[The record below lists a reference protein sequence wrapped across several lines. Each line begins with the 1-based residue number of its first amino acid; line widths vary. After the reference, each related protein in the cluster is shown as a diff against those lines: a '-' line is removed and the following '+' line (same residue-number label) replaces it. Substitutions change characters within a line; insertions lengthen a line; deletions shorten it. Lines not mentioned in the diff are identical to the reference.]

1 MKSYEVLVTYCKKR
15 FVINNSSETIF
26 DNYIFTPF
34 KEVKI
39 DWNSVYLCSTFICK
53 AINPSFQLVQESI
66 NTIKSSMLS

>member
-39 DWNSVYLCSTFICK
+39 D
-53 AINPSFQLVQESI
+53 
-66 NTIKSSMLS
+66 